1 MSLGTKSLNE
11 EEQHSARGDWK
22 SPKQENSVGKS
33 RFFNATKIAVELM
46 LPVGYEV
53 LKIAVKGL

>member
-1 MSLGTKSLNE
+1 MNE